1 MKLNIISKV
10 ILTICVALSTQCLMA
25 KGVQPR
31 IESHYSSDM
40 SAMRGMVFGQH
51 NTVIGTFSV
60 SCQDNEDGFIVWN
73 GHTIASGTGVSVHI
87 KGDVP
92 CTTVEQILRQA
103 ALAGFNTDM
112 KKVPVSDVNQPEMM
126 KRLLKMV
133 SYDKES

>member
-1 MKLNIISKV
+1 MKFNIFSKV
-10 ILTICVALSTQCLMA
+10 ILTICLALTTQCLMA
-25 KGVQPR
+25 KGVLPR
-31 IESHYSSDM
+31 IESHYSPDM

-60 SCQDNEDGFIVWN
+60 SCQDNEEGVIVWN
-73 GHTIASGTGVSVHI
+73 GHTVASGTGVSVLI
-87 KGDVP
+87 KGDVT

-112 KKVPVSDVNQPEMM
+112 KKVSVSDVPQPEMI
-126 KRLLKMV
+126 KRLLEMV